1 MPANRSAWQKL
12 MLGVYILVLD
22 WCFAMGQGRET
33 IIITA
38 FAACDFELLREMGFE
53 ISDVS
58 KKNVMSY
65 KW

>member
-1 MPANRSAWQKL
+1 